1 MTSFLRVRLGGG
13 IVGIPATAVQ
23 EIVRAVAI
31 SVLPGAPPI
40 IEGAI
45 NVRGHLVPVVDVR
58 RRLGLP
64 ARVLDPEE
72 FLVVLR
78 VGERVVALRVD
89 DVDDVVE
96 APADSLAS
104 SESLSPAFRGL
115 AGVSAREDGVLVIHD
130 PATFIHQAEVD
141 QLDTALA
148 AWS

>member
-13 IVGIPATAVQ
+13 IVGIPAIAVQ

-31 SVLPGAPPI
+31 SALPGAPAI

-45 NVRGHLVPVVDVR
+45 NVRGRIVPVVDVC
-58 RRLGLP
+58 RRLAVP
-64 ARVLDPEE
+64 ARALDPEE
-72 FLVVLR
+72 FIVVLR

-96 APADSLAS
+96 VPADSVERS
-104 SESLSPAFRGL
+104 GSLSPALRGL

-130 PATFIHQAEVD
+130 PAAFIGQAEAD
-141 QLDTALA
+141 QLDAALA